1 MLSDKEGI
9 TAVEGATIG
18 VIGNSTL
25 FRAGLAS
32 LISNMKL
39 GEIIEAVGLRELA
52 NLVRAR
58 GGKSPGLILIETAT
72 GTSDPVDT
80 VTEAR
85 SLFPKTH
92 VVLMS
97 DDIDIENMGGC
108 FAAGL
113 DGYLLKDI
121 GRDSLADSLRLV
133 QVGEKVFPSRLASI
147 MVDYTRQLVE
157 PQVCMDKI
165 RACHLSAREAEI
177 LRCLITGDSNKLIA
191 RKLAIT
197 ESTVKVHLKSILKK
211 TRASNRTQ
219 AAMWALKR
227 NCTPPVAGARV
238 ASPASL
244 GSA

>member
-1 MLSDKEGI
+1 MLEEKEG
-9 TAVEGATIG
+9 TTVG
-18 VIGNSTL
+18 VVGNSTL

-32 LISNMKL
+32 LVSSMRL
-39 GEIIEAVGLRELA
+39 GDIVEAVGLPELSSALRTCGAGMPDLVLIEVRDGSPNPVGIVSQARELF
-52 NLVRAR
+52 
-58 GGKSPGLILIETAT
+58 PGTRI
-72 GTSDPVDT
+72 
-80 VTEAR
+80 
-85 SLFPKTH
+85 
-92 VVLMS
+92 VLMS
-97 DDIDIENMGGC
+97 DDIDMESMGRC

-157 PQVCMDKI
+157 PQICMDKV
-165 RACHLSAREAEI
+165 RDCHLSEREADI

-191 RKLAIT
+191 RKLEIT

-211 TRASNRTQ
+211 TRAANRTQ

-227 NCTPPVAGARV
+227 SCLQQAATAN
-238 ASPASL
+238 
-244 GSA
+244 